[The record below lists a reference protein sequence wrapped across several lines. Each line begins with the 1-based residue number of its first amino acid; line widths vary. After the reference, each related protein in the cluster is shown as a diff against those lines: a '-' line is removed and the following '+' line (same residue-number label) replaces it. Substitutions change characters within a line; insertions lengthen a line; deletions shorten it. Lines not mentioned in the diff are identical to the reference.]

1 MKVSAFSCMAL
12 LIGSAAAFAPTTSRP
27 SSTTTAL
34 NLAVGQK
41 APEFDLKDQN
51 GKSVKRSSLKKPLVV
66 YFYPADATPG
76 CTKQATSFNDAVQAI
91 RAEYGADVVGISGQD
106 VASKQ
111 KFAKDLKLDFSI
123 LADEGDVVRKAY
135 DVPRAAFGLL
145 PGRVTY
151 VLDKDGVCQKVYD
164 DLGDAASHVQVAKQV
179 LAEMKNKPT
188 AKKAMFK
195 L

>member
-51 GKSVKRSSLKKPLVV
+51 GKSVKRSSFKKPLVV

-76 CTKQATSFNDAVQAI
+76 CTKQATLFNDAVQAI

-179 LAEMKNKPT
+179 LAEMKNKQP